1 MRNYLIIMEMN
12 TINIIYNRIKGL
24 MNLKKLGCAAFLIF
38 SFSQSLIFLTSCVE
52 TVILPDNKTVDE
64 DYWQK
69 KSEVDAVVATA
80 YAQLRDAS
88 AIRNMVVWGDFRS
101 DELAVTS
108 TLPSSA
114 AYRTAL
120 QQIYSLNIETE
131 NTFTSWYPFYSAIN
145 YCNLVLEKA
154 ENVISVDPDYTRGDY
169 EANKAQMLALRA
181 FCYFYLTKVFHDIPV
196 TPHAYFNSSDDLNAP
211 QSDPDAVLTMCI
223 DDLKEA
229 SKNAI
234 SGSTYGDWRDKGYLN
249 QDGINAILADIYLW
263 RASINRDASDYEACI
278 EYCNKVIKA
287 KKEAYELN
295 GNGRRRWGPDEE
307 KKDYYLSDYN
317 NMYND
322 IFGQSGQNADESIF
336 ELQFRSSDAT
346 NTGLD
351 QMYYR
356 YNNSSS
362 NGYGYLKASSVY
374 GRVDATGNGV
384 WNNSVDQRLYEFV
397 YDATS
402 SSVEQFG
409 VRKFVALSTAGT
421 NNTAEGNPSG
431 SRTYNFRQNWIFYR
445 LTDVMLMKAEALV
458 QLYVLGGKA
467 DGDTRNEEAF
477 AICQFI
483 NSRSLSDANKASYA
497 LKYSLYRDKME
508 ELVLAERAREL
519 CFEGKRWFDLMRYN
533 YRHTATQAN
542 LKTTLSD
549 QNYTVVA
556 NSSEFLELA
565 LRKYAVPTA
574 MRAKIRDERYL
585 YMPINQDEVEINT
598 SLVQNPV
605 YKSSSKY

>member
-1 MRNYLIIMEMN
+1 M
-12 TINIIYNRIKGL
+12 
-24 MNLKKLGCAAFLIF
+24 KKIF
-38 SFSQSLIFLTSCVE
+38 SIIFASIAMVSCVD
-52 TVILPDNKTVDE
+52 TVILPDNKTVD
-64 DYWQK
+64 DDFWQK

-88 AIRNMVVWGDFRS
+88 AIRNMIVWGDFRS
-101 DELAVTS
+101 DELVVTS

-120 QQIYSLNIETE
+120 QQIYSCNIETE
-131 NTFTSWYPFYSAIN
+131 NAFTSWYPFYSAIN
-145 YCNLVLEKA
+145 YCNLVLQKA

-169 EANKAQMLALRA
+169 DANKAQMLALRA

-196 TPHAYFNSSDDLNAP
+196 TPGAYLNSSDDLNAP
-211 QSDPDAVLTMCI
+211 QSDPDSVLNMCI
-223 DDLKEA
+223 NDLTEA
-229 SKNAI
+229 SKYAI

-263 RASINRDASDYEACI
+263 RASINRDASDYEACVA
-278 EYCNKVIKA
+278 YCDKIIAA
-287 KKEAYELN
+287 KKQAYEES
-295 GNGRRRWGPDEE
+295 GTRRRWGADET
-307 KKDYYLSDYN
+307 KKDYYLSDFDD
-317 NMYND
+317 MYND

-356 YNNSSS
+356 YNNASS
-362 NGYGYLKASSVY
+362 NGYGYLKAASIY
-374 GRVDATGNGV
+374 GKVDATGNGV
-384 WNNSVDQRLYEFV
+384 WNNSVDQRLYEYL
-397 YDATS
+397 YDAASTS
-402 SSVEQFG
+402 IEQFG
-409 VRKFVALSTAGT
+409 VRKFVALSSAGT
-421 NNTAEGNPSG
+421 NNSAESNPSG
-431 SRTYNFRQNWIFYR
+431 SRTNNFRQNWIFYR

-458 QLYVLGGKA
+458 QLYNLGGKA
-467 DGDTRNEEAF
+467 EDDKRNEQAF
-477 AICQFI
+477 NICQFI
-483 NSRSLSDANKASYA
+483 NQRSLSDANKSSYA
-497 LKYSLYRDKME
+497 LKYSVYRDKME

-542 LKTTLSD
+542 LKKKLSD
-549 QNYTVVA
+549 KDYTVVY
-556 NSSEFLELA
+556 NSDEFFELA
-565 LRKYAVPTA
+565 LRKYAVPTT

-598 SLVQNPV
+598 NLVQNPV